1 MNHPTDSVSTQ
12 GRDDGESPIVDFFV
26 NSFADRVY
34 GATGPGGSDGFLEG
48 CPGALAELQVERGG
62 RRYDH
67 RFRRVRDETIQFG
80 SDVYR
85 DEIAWA
91 DETITRD
98 SVDDF
103 VVYARTDMVE
113 FGRGDPS
120 FEMGF
125 HGLDGFPYDLA
136 GTLQTIQLSLSF
148 YGHDCSF
155 QSKRRE

>member
-80 SDVYR
+80 
-85 DEIAWA
+85 
-91 DETITRD
+91 
-98 SVDDF
+98 
-103 VVYARTDMVE
+103 
-113 FGRGDPS
+113 RGDPR
-120 FEMGF
+120 F
-125 HGLDGFPYDLA
+125 
-136 GTLQTIQLSLSF
+136 
-148 YGHDCSF
+148 
-155 QSKRRE
+155 